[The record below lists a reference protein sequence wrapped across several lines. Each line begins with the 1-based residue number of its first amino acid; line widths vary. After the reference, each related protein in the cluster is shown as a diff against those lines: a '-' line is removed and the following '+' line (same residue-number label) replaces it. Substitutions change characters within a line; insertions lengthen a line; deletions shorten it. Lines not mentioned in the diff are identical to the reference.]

1 MVEKMFYLKE
11 RKEKDSPE
19 CTTAKDNEL
28 EGNV

>member
-1 MVEKMFYLKE
+1 MMEKLFYLRK

-19 CTTAKDNEL
+19 CITAKDNEL